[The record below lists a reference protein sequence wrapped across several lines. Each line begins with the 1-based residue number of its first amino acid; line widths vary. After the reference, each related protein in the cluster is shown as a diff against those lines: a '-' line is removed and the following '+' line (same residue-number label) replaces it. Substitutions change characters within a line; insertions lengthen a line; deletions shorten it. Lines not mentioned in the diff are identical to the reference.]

1 MLDHQLRL
9 HLLTRLREVQRN
21 LHGDVTETDQPE
33 ARFADALDSMGM
45 VEFVALIADDCGV
58 KPEAIEEAVGRDF
71 GTIADLAAALTRAG
85 IGPVSQGSASAHAH
99 TLSLSR
105 AEAVRGWLAATAV
118 RLPKALESAADIDRQ
133 LQRPPGWLESHAGIR
148 QRRIWADE
156 DPLAAA
162 AEAGGEAL
170 KKSGLKS
177 AQVGAVLVVSEA
189 PPVLLGLAAAL
200 HHRLRLPGNTV
211 ALDIGGACTAFLAA
225 LWTAQAI
232 LPQREIVLIIS
243 VEAASRFL
251 RVQPGPAGEG
261 AALFGD
267 AAAAVVLSRAA
278 PAGKAAPLFEVS
290 LAADGSQAALLQL
303 HGASPDGVELR
314 MRGTELAASAI
325 HVMADSVEAL
335 AKRHGIEVSQ
345 LAAVIA
351 HGGNGRMPALLARK
365 LGLPPERVWSETPVT
380 GNLGSASLPVAW
392 AARPPPKGPI
402 IWTAVG
408 AGLAW
413 GAALT
418 GS

>member
-1 MLDHQLRL
+1 MLDHELRE

-21 LHGDVTETDQPE
+21 LHGDVAENDHAH
-33 ARFADALDSMGM
+33 ARFADVLDSMGM

-58 KPEAIEEAVGRDF
+58 KPEAIEKAVGRDF
-71 GTIADLAAALTRAG
+71 GTIADLAAALTQAG
-85 IGPVSQGSASAHAH
+85 IGPGSQESVSAYPH
-99 TLSLSR
+99 TLSR
-105 AEAVRGWLAATAV
+105 PEAVCGWLAATAV
-118 RLPKALESAADIDRQ
+118 RLPKALESAAEIDRK
-133 LQRPPGWLESHAGIR
+133 LQRPTAWLESHAGIR

-162 AEAGGEAL
+162 AEAGCEAL
-170 KKSGLKS
+170 EKSGLKP
-177 AQVGAVLVVSEA
+177 AQVGALLVVSEA

-251 RVQPGPAGEG
+251 RVQPGPAGEA

-267 AAAAVVLSRAA
+267 AAAAMVIGRSAL
-278 PAGKAAPLFEVS
+278 AGQSVPLLEVS
-290 LAADGSQAALLQL
+290 LAADGGQAALLQL

-335 AKRHGIEVSQ
+335 AKRHGIEVAQ

-365 LGLPPERVWSETPVT
+365 LGLPPERVWSETAVT

-392 AARPPPKGPI
+392 AARQPPKGPI

>member
-1 MLDHQLRL
+1 MHDHELRL

-21 LHGDVTETDQPE
+21 LHGDVADNDEPH
-33 ARFADALDSMGM
+33 ARFADVLDSMGM
-45 VEFVALIADDCGV
+45 VEFVAVIADDCGV
-58 KPEAIEEAVGRDF
+58 KPEAIEKAVGRDF

-85 IGPVSQGSASAHAH
+85 IGPASQGSVSPHPH
-99 TLSLSR
+99 TPSLSR
-105 AEAVRGWLAATAV
+105 PEAVCGWLASTAV
-118 RLPKALESAADIDRQ
+118 RLPKALESAAEIDRK

-148 QRRIWADE
+148 QRGIWADE
-156 DPLAAA
+156 DPLAAT
-162 AEAGGEAL
+162 AEAGCEAL
-170 KKSGLKS
+170 EKSGLKP
-177 AQVGAVLVVSEA
+177 AQVAALLVVSEA

-200 HHRLRLPGNTV
+200 HHRLRLPGNAV
-211 ALDIGGACTAFLAA
+211 ALDIGGACTAFLTA

-251 RVQPGPAGEG
+251 RVQPGPAGEA

-267 AAAAVVLSRAA
+267 AAAAMVMGRSA
-278 PAGKAAPLFEVS
+278 PAGQSVPLLEVS
-290 LAADGSQAALLQL
+290 LAADGGQAALLQL
-303 HGASPDGVELR
+303 HGASPDAVELR

-335 AKRHGIEVSQ
+335 AKRHGIEVAQ

-365 LGLPPERVWSETPVT
+365 LGLPPERVWSETPIT